1 MSLVHELH
9 QSNYTAVEV
18 YEQTKINDLVV
29 TNNTVLNAVR
39 RHNSQSFPELWR
51 IINTRDCQVNIT
63 CSPCSSID
71 INCIHL
77 FSKSSSFF
85 SSFTCDSESF
95 AGTDC
100 MNSLPGFLKIFS
112 DLDLVFDAYPNLKL

>member
-95 AGTDC
+95 AGTE
-100 MNSLPGFLKIFS
+100 
-112 DLDLVFDAYPNLKL
+112 